1 MDSVRISI
9 VLDITVTE
17 LMKRPVRTLGRDATV
32 LEAATELYDHE
43 VGSLVVTD
51 GGAHPIGI
59 VTKSD
64 INVVVAE
71 GNVPSEVAVA
81 EVMSSPPVCVG
92 ATDTIH
98 DAAEL
103 MREHSIKKLPVTDEE
118 GTLVGV
124 LAAGDLAYY
133 LPTYAKRIHSRRPNR
148 RADHAVP
155 KRVA

>member
-1 MDSVRISI
+1 MF
-9 VLDITVTE
+9 DITASE
-17 LMKRPVRTLGRDATV
+17 LMKLPVRTVGRDATV
-32 LEAATELYDHE
+32 LEAAKKLYDHE
-43 VGSLVVTD
+43 VGSLVVVDD
-51 GGAHPIGI
+51 GTYPIGV

-64 INVVVAE
+64 VNAVVAAGE
-71 GNVPSEVAVA
+71 TPSEVAVT
-81 EVMSSPPVCVG
+81 EVMSSPPICVG

-133 LPTYAKRIHSRRPNR
+133 LPTYAKRIHSRRPAHR
-148 RADHAVP
+148 GDHAV
-155 KRVA
+155 

>member
-1 MDSVRISI
+1 MF
-9 VLDITVTE
+9 DITVTE
-17 LMKRPVRTLGRDATV
+17 LMKLPVRTVGRDATV
-32 LEAATELYDHE
+32 LEAAKKLYDHE
-43 VGSLVVTD
+43 VGSLVVVD
-51 GGAHPIGI
+51 DGAHPIGV

-64 INVVVAE
+64 VNAVVAE
-71 GNVPSEVAVA
+71 GETPSEVAVA
-81 EVMSSPPVCVG
+81 EVMSSPPICVG

-133 LPTYAKRIHSRRPNR
+133 LPTCAKRIHSRRPNR
-148 RADHAVP
+148 RTDHAVP
-155 KRVA
+155 KRIA